1 MFMSILAIAIAGGIG
16 YLWLIRGFFSALL
29 HLICVV
35 AAGAVAFAAWEPIS
49 MAILKGSPTKG
60 FASFLGGMAFGVGLI
75 VPFALS
81 LFVFRVVLDKALP
94 ANAQAEKIWDVIGG
108 GICGLASGTITAGIV
123 VMGVGMLWLPQD
135 FWGSQ
140 RLRWDNSNGS
150 LVSDKKLIFPADDIV
165 AGLYGKLSLTTFAV
179 GNESALGRQ
188 YPSLADVPSSVR
200 RSMQAGR
207 GRNFLRPADITL
219 QQVFT
224 VGADENWRAF
234 EGYNVQS
241 GLRQRDFQ
249 VNQPLVDRTGE
260 TLIKPGAYITGF
272 VVQFKEAARERK
284 SGQVNMTPAQARLVC
299 INDDGETVEVFPAA
313 MISRADASEVRWV
326 RFPMTDEDGLGTVA
340 GDGTP
345 LMAFE
350 FVVPAG
356 RRPLSLFIKN
366 VRIDVS
372 SRRPDQR
379 FATSGSRQA
388 AIDNGSLMRAGRIEI
403 NEDRAITVALGE
415 DLRARGITEG
425 NTVRGIVLQDGTTGG
440 LHVNKERQIDDGIQ
454 RFKPQDMHRNTLD
467 KALRVDKFAVSEGT
481 DLVQIAV
488 TPGREGITPAVDIGA
503 PPISETSRDLPVYLI
518 DDQGNLYS
526 CIGYAYEDQNVGEI
540 RYTRDAPLSG
550 LSQLPKLP
558 SRTQRGQ
565 NITLLFEVTRQVN
578 IIGFVVGNELMVR
591 FQPAVSFRE

>member
-1 MFMSILAIAIAGGIG
+1 MFMSILAIAIAGGLA

-60 FASFLGGMAFGVGLI
+60 FFSFLGGMAFGVGLI

-81 LFVFRVVLDKALP
+81 LFVFRVAMDKLLP
-94 ANAQAEKIWDVIGG
+94 ANAQADKTWDIIGA
-108 GICGLASGTITAGIV
+108 GICGAGSGTITAGIV
-123 VMGVGMLWLPQD
+123 VMGIGMLWLPQD

-179 GNESALGRQ
+179 DNKSALGTQ
-188 YPSLADVPSSVR
+188 YPNLADVPSSIR
-200 RSMQAGR
+200 RTMQAGR
-207 GRNFLRPADITL
+207 GRNFLRPADVTL

-224 VGADENWRAF
+224 VGADENWTAF

-260 TLIKPGAYITGF
+260 TLIKPGAYIVGY

-299 INDDGETVEVFPAA
+299 INGEGETVEVFPAA
-313 MISRADASEVRWV
+313 MISRADLSDVRWV

-356 RRPLSLFIKN
+356 HRPLSLFVKN
-366 VRIDVS
+366 VRMDVS
-372 SRRPDQR
+372 ARQPDQR

-388 AIDNGSLMRAGRIEI
+388 AIDNGSLMRAGRTEI
-403 NEDRAITVALGE
+403 NEERAITVNLGE
-415 DLRARGITEG
+415 DLRSRGITEG
-425 NTVRGIVLQDGTTGG
+425 ETVRGIVLQDGTTGG
-440 LHVNKERQIDDGIQ
+440 LKVNSERKITDGLQ
-454 RFKPQDMHRNTLD
+454 RFKPQDMHRSTLD

-488 TPGREGITPAVDIGA
+488 TPGRENITPAVDIGV
-503 PPISETSRDLPVYLI
+503 PPISETTRDAPVYLL

-526 CIGYAYEDQNVGEI
+526 CIGYVYEDQNVGEI
-540 RYTRDAPLSG
+540 RYTRDAPISG

-565 NITLLFEVTRQVN
+565 NITLLFEVTKNVD
-578 IIGFVVGNELMVR
+578 IVGFVVGNELMIR
-591 FQPAVSFRE
+591 FVPAVEFRE